1 MMFICL
7 SVGTMMSQV
16 EGQGYLVLQ
25 TADGQLVLKD
35 SDIDRMTF
43 DINDNINNQNFQHTW
58 YVIGGDVADGTWNFD
73 LIQGRIP
80 MYIENED
87 NGIVT
92 FTGYFA
98 GKGFKV
104 VGESW
109 DDQWGIMYGGNFG
122 DFWKDT
128 ASDIITVPSP
138 GFYTVRLDNIN
149 DYLTITPVDI
159 TAPSYTTVSMS
170 GTFNE
175 WQDTDMQRVPGSNS
189 HDWYCAITFDE
200 DVEMKFKADNSW
212 NVNWGRDIFP
222 SGQGVQ
228 DGANIPVKAGTYI
241 VFFNELTGYY
251 HFYNPNNPVPDKYVV
266 PTFDLPI
273 EFDETYVDFETYESP
288 TVQLFRNVHIPLEV
302 DYAVSYQTVIGGI
315 SYDGLK
321 EQISTSELESIV
333 QNKYGLA
340 SMERELT
347 VTVIADVMVNGF
359 PEQYSAS
366 TTITCKLPKP
376 TMPEYLYFIGATDGW
391 SSSSQRLASPDFNGI
406 YTGFCYVAD
415 PNGWGLEYKLK
426 PNADNWDND
435 LNSDSFSQFL
445 GDAKGTG
452 GGNNNL
458 SVSAGEG
465 VYYMEVDMNNATFKA
480 VKVNQMSIIGAF
492 SNWSE
497 DVDMTWDATT
507 YSYKATGVGATAVG
521 WKFRVNHDWTIN
533 LGGTLNNL
541 SNYGDNLYVNANT
554 IELFPTRRDSN
565 NIYCTAE

>member
-1 MMFICL
+1 
-7 SVGTMMSQV
+7 
-16 EGQGYLVLQ
+16 
-25 TADGQLVLKD
+25 
-35 SDIDRMTF
+35 
-43 DINDNINNQNFQHTW
+43 
-58 YVIGGDVADGTWNFD
+58 
-73 LIQGRIP
+73 
-80 MYIENED
+80 
-87 NGIVT
+87 
-92 FTGYFA
+92 
-98 GKGFKV
+98 
-104 VGESW
+104 
-109 DDQWGIMYGGNFG
+109 
-122 DFWKDT
+122 
-128 ASDIITVPSP
+128 
-138 GFYTVRLDNIN
+138 
-149 DYLTITPVDI
+149 
-159 TAPSYTTVSMS
+159 
-170 GTFNE
+170 
-175 WQDTDMQRVPGSNS
+175 
-189 HDWYCAITFDE
+189 
-200 DVEMKFKADNSW
+200 
-212 NVNWGRDIFP
+212 
-222 SGQGVQ
+222 
-228 DGANIPVKAGTYI
+228 
-241 VFFNELTGYY
+241 
-251 HFYNPNNPVPDKYVV
+251 
-266 PTFDLPI
+266 
-273 EFDETYVDFETYESP
+273 
-288 TVQLFRNVHIPLEV
+288 
-302 DYAVSYQTVIGGI
+302 
-315 SYDGLK
+315 
-321 EQISTSELESIV
+321 
-333 QNKYGLA
+333 
-340 SMERELT
+340 
-347 VTVIADVMVNGF
+347 MVNGF

-426 PNADNWDND
+426 PNAENWENE